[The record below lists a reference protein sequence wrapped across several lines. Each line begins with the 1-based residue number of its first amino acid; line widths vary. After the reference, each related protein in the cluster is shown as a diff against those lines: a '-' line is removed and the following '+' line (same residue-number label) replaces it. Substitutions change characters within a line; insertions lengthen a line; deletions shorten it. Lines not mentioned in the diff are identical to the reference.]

1 MNRFEEPGA
10 DAGSRAV
17 SRRRLLQIGVS
28 VPLASW
34 LLEACSS
41 SSSQPSGSAPNGP
54 ENFKGV
60 TLQVV
65 TRDGG
70 GMDNTAPGIK
80 AAIDSWSKR
89 TGGNVQFTL
98 LGFTDV
104 PIKYA
109 GYVASQDSSVDI
121 LYAADP
127 FVGQFQD
134 KLYLDLTHQVGNTSV
149 FLPGTIQALTRDGHL
164 YALPIHSEMEFFIY
178 NKQYFQEAGLN
189 PDNPPNTWEELF
201 AAAPKLKKGNRTANA
216 TPLLAPNEVIFYF
229 AIFMNSTPTKLIS
242 PDGRKLQVGGSD
254 GLSVFQT
261 WYDGVVTHKFFDS
274 SVLTDPG
281 SEYDTG
287 KIFNQG
293 NTASMLNFSELYED
307 ATNPGAPGGAQVPS
321 TVADQVGA
329 TIMPGIKAGTSGS
342 CNGFE
347 GFGVSRFTTHQA
359 AAVSF
364 VREMT
369 SREPEKIMNL
379 TKQFPSSRKDV
390 LSDPEVL
397 AIYPVAKI
405 LEKQG
410 QYNIDRYGEPYFTQL
425 EQVFSQTMTGLWKG
439 TSSPAQAQEQVMTQG
454 QAAIDKFYSGS

>member
-1 MNRFEEPGA
+1 M
-10 DAGSRAV
+10 V

-41 SSSQPSGSAPNGP
+41 SSQPSSGASNGP

-60 TLQVV
+60 TLQVD

-70 GMDNTAPGIK
+70 GLDPKAPGIK

-89 TGGNVQFTL
+89 TGGNVQFTII
-98 LGFTDV
+98 GFTDV

-109 GYVASQDSSVDI
+109 GYIAAQDSSVDV

-134 KLYLDLTHQVGNTSV
+134 KLYLDITHQVGNTSV
-149 FLPGTIQALTRDGHL
+149 FLPATIQALTRNGHL
-164 YALPIHSEMEFFIY
+164 YALPVHSEMEFFIY

-189 PDNPPNTWEELF
+189 PDQPPNTWEELF
-201 AAAPKLKKGNRTANA
+201 AATPKLKKGNRTANA
-216 TPLLAPNEVIFYF
+216 TPLLAPNEAIFYF
-229 AIFMNSTPTKLIS
+229 AIIMNSTPTKLIS

-254 GLSVFQT
+254 GLSAFQT
-261 WYDGVVTHKFFDS
+261 WYDGVVKHQFFDS

-307 ATNPGAPGGAQVPS
+307 AINPGAPGGAQVPS
-321 TVADQVGA
+321 TVADHVGA
-329 TIMPGIKAGTSGS
+329 VIMPGIKAGTSGS

-347 GFGVSRFTTHQA
+347 GFGVNRFSTHQA
-359 AAVSF
+359 AALSF
-364 VREMT
+364 VREIT

-397 AIYPVAKI
+397 AVYPIAAVLA
-405 LEKQG
+405 KQG
-410 QYNIDRYGEPYFTQL
+410 QYNIDRYGAPYFTQL
-425 EQVFSQTMTGLWKG
+425 EQVLSQTLTGLWKG
-439 TSSPAQAQEQVMTQG
+439 TYSPAQAQEQVQTQG

>member
-1 MNRFEEPGA
+1 MHSIDEPGTGTA
-10 DAGSRAV
+10 PRAL
-17 SRRRLLQIGVS
+17 SRRRLLQIGAS

-34 LLEACSS
+34 LIEACG
-41 SSSQPSGSAPNGP
+41 SSSQPSAGATSSGP
-54 ENFKGV
+54 ENFQGV

-89 TGGNVQFTL
+89 TGGKVQFTL

-104 PIKYA
+104 PVKYA
-109 GYVASQDSSVDI
+109 GYVASQDSSVDV
-121 LYAADP
+121 LYAGDP

-134 KLYLDLTHQVGNTSV
+134 KLYLDITRQAGNTKV
-149 FLPGTIQALTRDGHL
+149 FLPGTIAALSRDGHL

-178 NKQYFQEAGLN
+178 NKQYFQQAGLD
-189 PDNPPNTWEELF
+189 PDKPPGTWAELF
-201 AAAPKLKKGNRTANA
+201 AAAPKLTKGNRKPNA
-216 TPLLAPNEVIFYF
+216 SPLLAPNECIFYF
-229 AIFMNSTPTKLIS
+229 AIFLNSTPTKLIS
-242 PDGRKLQVGGSD
+242 PDGRKLQIGNSD

-261 WYDGVVTHKFFDS
+261 WYDGVVTHKFFDP
-274 SVLTDPG
+274 SVLTDAG

-307 ATNPGAPGGAQVPS
+307 AINPGAPGGAQAPS
-321 TVADQVGA
+321 TVSEHVGA
-329 TIMPGIKAGTSGS
+329 VIMPGIKEGTSGS

-347 GFGVSRFTTHQA
+347 GFGVSRFSNNQA
-359 AAVSF
+359 AAASF

-379 TKQFPSSRKDV
+379 TKQFPSSRLDV
-390 LSDPEVL
+390 LNDPEVR
-397 AIYPVAKI
+397 AVYPVAAI
-405 LEKQG
+405 LAQQG
-410 QYNIDRYGEPYFTQL
+410 KYNIDRYGAPYFTQL
-425 EQVFSQTMTGLWKG
+425 EQVFSETLTGLWKG
-439 TSSPAQAQEQVMTQG
+439 SYSPAQAQEQVMTKG
-454 QAAIDKFYSGS
+454 QAAIDQFFS